1 MFEPESRII
10 RQLCIVNTT
19 TSKTADSICEVW
31 RRSLKQL
38 FCGRQRFVRIIIPW
52 YPLVWVLHG
61 QNKLF
66 QECFFRIIPGK
77 LFLGVTR
84 TLEYLF
90 KGAAI
95 EFLTCLKT
103 KYTSLIGTLDMLDQD
118 SPSRTLATSS
128 PTASLPTP
136 ASTASSTLTPSPS
149 SRQAAAADTLSSDA
163 EPNVRLTSGGRRQHS
178 AKVVDRAPDSTV
190 ARASHS

>member
-52 YPLVWVLHG
+52 FPLVWVLHG

-95 EFLTCLKT
+95 FFSNPSHSNEPRSCSCCDVECFQM
-103 KYTSLIGTLDMLDQD
+103 YTQ
-118 SPSRTLATSS
+118 
-128 PTASLPTP
+128 
-136 ASTASSTLTPSPS
+136 PSPHTS
-149 SRQAAAADTLSSDA
+149 ANTPGPNCFISCPRNIPLPPLTTARGLVGHHTARCPAIHLSRIRPIRRPFSRGKDQR
-163 EPNVRLTSGGRRQHS
+163 VGG
-178 AKVVDRAPDSTV
+178 V
-190 ARASHS
+190 